1 MAPQKDRKSKK
12 STWKFCLDL
21 THPVE
26 DGIFDSGNFVPEVPD
41 QEVPEEEQPAGLAAR
56 GGVRQGDVRAALL
69 PDQPGRGGLRVRGV
83 SQPAFNLAAECRRLQ
98 HLFMRT
104 L

>member
-1 MAPQKDRKSKK
+1 MKLLFQ
-12 STWKFCLDL
+12 
-21 THPVE
+21 
-26 DGIFDSGNFVPEVPD
+26 VPEIPD

-83 SQPAFNLAAECRRLQ
+83 TQPGLRLAAEYKRLQ
-98 HLFMRT
+98 HLFIRT